1 MSFLKRMIK
10 DGIREGVSNAIGD
23 AVKGA
28 VEPAATNLANKAAA
42 KIEDVAEKVNAE
54 AAEKQAETKSAFS
67 GLEGA
72 FANLEKAAQSY
83 ATEISKNMKVCPECN
98 TPTDAAKK
106 FCPECGAK
114 LPEETVADS
123 SVCKECGTQNTPG
136 TKFCQE
142 CGAKLPAA
150 AKEEADAQAKD
161 NDVMATWDE
170 YMSMYPKW
178 TFGGKDMVLE
188 DYGGHIYFGMTFNT
202 SFAAQNAVRQYKAL
216 LEENGFVQA
225 GKYPSENEL
234 YKMIDGVCY
243 HVSFSNC
250 FENDP
255 ERPGISFATGEPQ
268 GGFDWSPQK
277 EKQKER
283 EEFMEGLNKVKGL
296 FGKK

>member
-42 KIEDVAEKVNAE
+42 KIEDVAEKDNAE

-136 TKFCQE
+136 TKFCQDVVQS
-142 CGAKLPAA
+142 CLRRKKKKPTHRQRTMMLWQHGMNICQCIQNGPSA
-150 AKEEADAQAKD
+150 AKIWCWRITAD
-161 NDVMATWDE
+161 
-170 YMSMYPKW
+170 
-178 TFGGKDMVLE
+178 
-188 DYGGHIYFGMTFNT
+188 
-202 SFAAQNAVRQYKAL
+202 
-216 LEENGFVQA
+216 
-225 GKYPSENEL
+225 
-234 YKMIDGVCY
+234 
-243 HVSFSNC
+243 
-250 FENDP
+250 
-255 ERPGISFATGEPQ
+255 IST
-268 GGFDWSPQK
+268 
-277 EKQKER
+277 
-283 EEFMEGLNKVKGL
+283 LV
-296 FGKK
+296 